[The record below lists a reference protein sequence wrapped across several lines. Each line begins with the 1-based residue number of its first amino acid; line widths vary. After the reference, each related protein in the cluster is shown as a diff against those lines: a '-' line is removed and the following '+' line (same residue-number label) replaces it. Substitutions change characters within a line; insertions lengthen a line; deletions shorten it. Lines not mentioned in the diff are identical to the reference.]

1 MYGVDKNYSNGNRET
16 IHPHR
21 FARPPCLR
29 GTKQTG
35 NSPLIR
41 SPLTVKRSPLTVN
54 FCRQS
59 NLEHSTLGVLPMYY
73 IYHLG
78 YNTGMLTCHILVL
91 VNIL

>member
-16 IHPHR
+16 IHPLR

-35 NSPLIR
+35 NSL
-41 SPLTVKRSPLTVN
+41 LTVKRSPLISRQGNPEHGTVRVLTVYYFYHLGN
-54 FCRQS
+54 D
-59 NLEHSTLGVLPMYY
+59 LGVLS
-73 IYHLG
+73 
-78 YNTGMLTCHILVL
+78 CHILVL